1 MLGLGPIAGQPDGD
15 LAEQRGDRVLT
26 IILDPAGRA
35 TAAARRTAH
44 SVPTRL
50 RSDELLLDASQ
61 ELLTLGHS
69 QAQGGQIREVVRSG
83 DPHDLRAAFG
93 ARGPDAYQLHDPG
106 HAVSAHRSTSRK
118 VPSWTRT
125 PNLAAVPFL
134 VPLCAEQ
141 EVDRL
146 AGAVDGPVQVA
157 LFPADPDVSLIDVP
171 WPTAGAQVPAHRP
184 QDHLGR
190 EAKAAERW
198 GGGHGR
204 CSRRGDDGSTLLPGH
219 AAPLNATDPSAL

>member
-1 MLGLGPIAGQPDGD
+1 MRRPPQACLGHTASNTAVAGQPDGD

-35 TAAARRTAH
+35 TAAAARRMAR
-44 SVPTRL
+44 SVPPRL

-61 ELLTLGHS
+61 ELLTLRHS

-83 DPHDLRAAFG
+83 DLHALRAAFV

-125 PNLAAVPFL
+125 PNLAAVPI
-134 VPLCAEQ
+134 
-141 EVDRL
+141 DR
-146 AGAVDGPVQVA
+146 
-157 LFPADPDVSLIDVP
+157 F
-171 WPTAGAQVPAHRP
+171 
-184 QDHLGR
+184 
-190 EAKAAERW
+190 
-198 GGGHGR
+198 
-204 CSRRGDDGSTLLPGH
+204 
-219 AAPLNATDPSAL
+219 

>member
-1 MLGLGPIAGQPDGD
+1 MRRPPQAGLGHAASNTVVAGQPEGD

-35 TAAARRTAH
+35 TAAAARRTARG
-44 SVPTRL
+44 VPPRL

-61 ELLTLGHS
+61 ELLTLGQG

-83 DPHDLRAAFG
+83 DLHDLRAAFV

-125 PNLAAVPFL
+125 PNLAAVPSPCVQPHDAL
-134 VPLCAEQ
+134 ISPLHST
-141 EVDRL
+141 
-146 AGAVDGPVQVA
+146 GGS
-157 LFPADPDVSLIDVP
+157 PD
-171 WPTAGAQVPAHRP
+171 TARANYAYIG
-184 QDHLGR
+184 
-190 EAKAAERW
+190 KK
-198 GGGHGR
+198 
-204 CSRRGDDGSTLLPGH
+204 
-219 AAPLNATDPSAL
+219 

>member
-35 TAAARRTAH
+35 TAAARRMAR

-50 RSDELLLDASQ
+50 CSDELLLDASQ

-106 HAVSAHRSTSRK
+106 HAVYAHRSTSRK

-125 PNLAAVPFL
+125 PGFTHEVTL
-134 VPLCAEQ
+134 VAE
-141 EVDRL
+141 
-146 AGAVDGPVQVA
+146 
-157 LFPADPDVSLIDVP
+157 PA
-171 WPTAGAQVPAHRP
+171 P
-184 QDHLGR
+184 Q
-190 EAKAAERW
+190 
-198 GGGHGR
+198 
-204 CSRRGDDGSTLLPGH
+204 
-219 AAPLNATDPSAL
+219 

>member
-1 MLGLGPIAGQPDGD
+1 MRRPPQACFGHTASNTAVAGQPDGD
-15 LAEQRGDRVLT
+15 LAEQHGDRVLT

-50 RSDELLLDASQ
+50 RRDELLLDASQ

-125 PNLAAVPFL
+125 PNLAAVPARTKNHWRGNL
-134 VPLCAEQ
+134 APIITSIVGLRTPLPHCANSAVPKSC
-141 EVDRL
+141 
-146 AGAVDGPVQVA
+146 
-157 LFPADPDVSLIDVP
+157 
-171 WPTAGAQVPAHRP
+171 WRP
-184 QDHLGR
+184 
-190 EAKAAERW
+190 
-198 GGGHGR
+198 
-204 CSRRGDDGSTLLPGH
+204 
-219 AAPLNATDPSAL
+219 